1 MKSLIVGNWKMNLN
15 NRQAETLVQRLDMH
29 ITTTSDVD
37 IVLCPSFVA
46 LPKVKEL
53 LGTFKDKKKFAL
65 GAQNVNEQDEGPL
78 TGEVSAPMLKGMA
91 KYVIVGHSER
101 RVHFGETDE
110 TIARKVAACMRH
122 NLDPILCVGENIM
135 QRREG
140 LAART
145 VLDQLEV
152 DLSEITPSE
161 VTKVTLAY
169 EPVWAIGTGEFANPI
184 EVQEMFR
191 HIRLFMQNRY
201 KSVDPQDIRILYGG
215 SVNDS
220 NFKSYL
226 NLPEVDGLLVGGA
239 SLNYKAFSKICQPS

>member
-1 MKSLIVGNWKMNLN
+1 MNLN

-29 ITTTSDVD
+29 IPSDAQAD

-46 LPKVKEL
+46 LPKIKEL
-53 LGTFKDKKKFAL
+53 LGTLKDKRKFAL

-78 TGEVSAPMLKGMA
+78 TGEVSAPMLKGLA

-110 TIARKVAACMRH
+110 MIARKIAACMRH
-122 NLDPILCVGENIM
+122 NLDPILCVGENVI

-145 VLDQLEV
+145 VMDQLEV
-152 DLSEITPSE
+152 DLSEITPGE
-161 VTKVTLAY
+161 VTKITLAY
-169 EPVWAIGTGEFANPI
+169 EPIWAIGTGEFAKPI
-184 EVQEMFR
+184 DVEEMMR
-191 HIRLFMQNRY
+191 HIRLYLQSRY
-201 KSVDPQDIRILYGG
+201 QSVDPQDIRILYGG
-215 SVNDS
+215 SVDDT

-226 NLPEVDGLLVGGA
+226 SLPEVDGLLVGGA
-239 SLNYKAFSKICQPS
+239 SLNYKVFSKICQPN